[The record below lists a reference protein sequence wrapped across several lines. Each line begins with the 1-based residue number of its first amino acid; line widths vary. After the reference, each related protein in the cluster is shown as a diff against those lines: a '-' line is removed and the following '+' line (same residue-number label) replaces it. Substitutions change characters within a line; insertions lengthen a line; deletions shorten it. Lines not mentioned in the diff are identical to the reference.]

1 MIGSEWG
8 NREWDSG
15 VSPLD
20 ERIHPVSVQPKK
32 PDCELPKIIPI
43 WTDRKTPRSP
53 ECVRSLLFQWRKLTC
68 HR

>member
-8 NREWDSG
+8 NSEWDSG

-32 PDCELPKIIPI
+32 PDCELP
-43 WTDRKTPRSP
+43 
-53 ECVRSLLFQWRKLTC
+53 
-68 HR
+68 